1 MSLKEN
7 DYIVLSEGGFT
18 KSHGKRWLEMLR
30 QWLVK
35 CPQCSEVR
43 LVVGAR
49 ENNQYVCK
57 DCATVSRSEDQ
68 LQEVSKPCL
77 IKVQC

>member
-1 MSLKEN
+1 MRTEVSMEEN
-7 DYIVLSEGGFT
+7 DYIVLSGGGL
-18 KSHGKRWLEMLR
+18 KKRPEESWAEILR

-49 ENNQYVCK
+49 ENDQYVCK
-57 DCATVSRSEDQ
+57 DCGHSFAIRRSIRER
-68 LQEVSKPCL
+68 
-77 IKVQC
+77 

>member
-1 MSLKEN
+1 VLSLKEN
-7 DYIVLSEGGFT
+7 DYIVLSEDGLT
-18 KSHGKRWLEMLR
+18 KNPGEGWLEILR

-49 ENNQYVCK
+49 ENDQYVCK
-57 DCATVSRSEDQ
+57 DCGHSFAIRRS
-68 LQEVSKPCL
+68 VAGGK
-77 IKVQC
+77 